1 MNKNN
6 PGPIEPIPD
15 YAMREQADN
24 LFILIQTV
32 NSLSEE
38 IKLEDIAAAGF
49 MRHMHS
55 ELCWL
60 RDQTC
65 QIRDVTESFFGVHP
79 PHPQTRSL
87 QHIINRTAT
96 QIEVIKETY
105 GQLALSAFR
114 ERHLLSNHRNRLQ
127 TLLYQLYLSF
137 SRLQKQL
144 RQLDQETQAFTGD

>member
-1 MNKNN
+1 MTKNS
-6 PGPIEPIPD
+6 PRPIEPISN

-32 NSLSEE
+32 NSLSQE
-38 IKLEDIAAAGF
+38 IRSEDIATAGF
-49 MRHMHS
+49 MRYMLS

-60 RDQTC
+60 REQTN
-65 QIRDVTESFFGVHP
+65 QIRDAIESFLGVHYS
-79 PHPQTRSL
+79 HPQTGSL
-87 QHIINRTAT
+87 QHIINRTTT

-114 ERHLLSNHRNRLQ
+114 ERHLLLSHRNRLQ
-127 TLLYQLYLSF
+127 TLLYELYLSF

-144 RQLDQETQAFTGD
+144 RWLDLGTESFAGD

>member
-6 PGPIEPIPD
+6 SGPIEPIPD
-15 YAMREQADN
+15 HTMREQADN

-32 NSLSEE
+32 DSLSEE
-38 IKLEDIAAAGF
+38 IKLEDIATAGF
-49 MRHMHS
+49 MRHMLS

-60 RDQTC
+60 RDQTN
-65 QIRDVTESFFGVHP
+65 QIRDAIESFLGVHSS
-79 PHPQTRSL
+79 HPQARSL

-96 QIEVIKETY
+96 QIEAIKETY
-105 GQLALSAFR
+105 DQLALSIFR
-114 ERHLLSNHRNRLQ
+114 ERYLLSNHRNRLQ

-144 RQLDQETQAFTGD
+144 RRLDQGTQAFAGD